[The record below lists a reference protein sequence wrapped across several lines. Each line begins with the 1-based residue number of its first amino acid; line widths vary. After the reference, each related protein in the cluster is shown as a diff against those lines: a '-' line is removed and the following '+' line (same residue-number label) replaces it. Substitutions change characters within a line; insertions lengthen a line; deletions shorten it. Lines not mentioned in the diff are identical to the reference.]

1 MKDMK
6 GRLLEV
12 EGARNVLDGHAAHA
26 AGCPT
31 IREADGA
38 CDCGLT
44 AARARRRK
52 AVLELLTHY
61 AVHDAGCP
69 GLLGNK
75 CVCGLDSARR
85 QPQALA
91 WTPSPNVTG
100 DSLLLPE
107 V

>member
-1 MKDMK
+1 MK

-12 EGARNVLDGHAAHA
+12 ERARKVLDGHAAHA

-31 IREADGA
+31 IWEADGA

-44 AARARRRK
+44 AARARRRE

-61 AVHDAGCP
+61 AVHDAGP
-69 GLLGNK
+69 WSHGGK
-75 CVCGLDSARR
+75 CGCALDRARR